1 MNFNMNCNYSV
12 SKETNNKLDNVLK
25 SITKNQLNETFFSD
39 ANSNIIQN
47 AIRYEIWKKT
57 KYTIGNQS
65 TTQLN
70 IIMRSIYLQ
79 YSENLPYQITNQ
91 VKRLNNLVITHSV
104 PNIITNVKQHINY
117 KKALDTMPVVMEHP
131 KNVSSAGSKT
141 LINNVY

>member
-1 MNFNMNCNYSV
+1 MNCNYSE
-12 SKETNNKLDNVLK
+12 SNEDNKLDNVLK
-25 SITKNQLNETFFSD
+25 SITKNPLNEAFFSD
-39 ANSNIIQN
+39 ANIRIIQN
-47 AIRYEIWKKT
+47 AIRHEIWKKT

-91 VKRLNNLVITHSV
+91 IKRLNNLVITHSV
-104 PNIITNVKQHINY
+104 PNIITNIKQHINY
-117 KKALDTMPVVMEHP
+117 KKALDTTPTFMDHP

-141 LINNVY
+141 LINNIY